1 MDKGESTA
9 IVGGESAQRLLGIL
23 LDFYYKPLPGNVTRV
38 GSQMSNDDAAC
49 LMRAI
54 MRVESELMLLDA
66 DGIRS
71 PDVEPRTAQQRRA
84 DAFVAVALRVTDV
97 ASRV

>member
-1 MDKGESTA
+1 MDKGESNA
-9 IVGGESAQRLLGIL
+9 IVGGESADRLLGIL

-38 GSQMSNDDAAC
+38 GSQMSSDDAAC

-54 MRVESELMLLDA
+54 MRVEAELMLLDA
-66 DGIRS
+66 DGVS
-71 PDVEPRTAQQRRA
+71 SSDVEPRSAKERRA
-84 DAFVAVALRVTDV
+84 DAFVALALRVTDV